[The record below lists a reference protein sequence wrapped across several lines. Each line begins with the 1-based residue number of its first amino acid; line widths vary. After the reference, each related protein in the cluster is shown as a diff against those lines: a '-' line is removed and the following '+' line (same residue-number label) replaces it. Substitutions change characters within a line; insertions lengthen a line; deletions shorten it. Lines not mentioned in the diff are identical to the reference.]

1 MFSCSAVFLPPK
13 GNDEQRLHLGILSS
27 LMLETHLAFGKR
39 DLRQAQNVS
48 NGHHL
53 HKDSSTTLAVQ
64 KNAEEKAKLNQ
75 NLFIHFQ
82 WVCVCLHI

>member
-39 DLRQAQNVS
+39 DLRRAQNVS
-48 NGHHL
+48 NGDHL

-64 KNAEEKAKLNQ
+64 KKRRGKCQ
-75 NLFIHFQ
+75 T
-82 WVCVCLHI
+82 

>member
-1 MFSCSAVFLPPK
+1 MFSCSAVFLPKK

-39 DLRQAQNVS
+39 VLRQGQNVS

-53 HKDSSTTLAVQ
+53 HKDSSTTSRS
-64 KNAEEKAKLNQ
+64 KAALKKILPSSPRKTPY
-75 NLFIHFQ
+75 
-82 WVCVCLHI
+82 

>member
-39 DLRQAQNVS
+39 VLRQGQNVS

-53 HKDSSTTLAVQ
+53 HKDSSTTLPQ
-64 KNAEEKAKLNQ
+64 KKQHGKPQTNNIYLISKTRRP
-75 NLFIHFQ
+75 
-82 WVCVCLHI
+82 VS